1 MSEKSDRISVM
12 QRTLDW
18 QAFIGQVAGPM
29 QVGDTRESWL
39 ARAARKSRVSYRQIK
54 ALWYGQTTDPRTST
68 ALSVLTAAER
78 ARREANAQAT
88 RFESLAGA
96 MNASDPDFYSADV
109 LALIYAARALRGL
122 DRPGDKRTEVKLG
135 FDPPR

>member
-1 MSEKSDRISVM
+1 MVEKSDRNRVV

-18 QAFIGQVAGPM
+18 QTYIGQVAGPM
-29 QVGDTRESWL
+29 QSSDTRESWL

-68 ALSVLTAAER
+68 ALGVLTAAEK
-78 ARREANAQAT
+78 ARKEASEQAS

-96 MNASDPDFYSADV
+96 MNAS
-109 LALIYAARALRGL
+109 
-122 DRPGDKRTEVKLG
+122 
-135 FDPPR
+135 